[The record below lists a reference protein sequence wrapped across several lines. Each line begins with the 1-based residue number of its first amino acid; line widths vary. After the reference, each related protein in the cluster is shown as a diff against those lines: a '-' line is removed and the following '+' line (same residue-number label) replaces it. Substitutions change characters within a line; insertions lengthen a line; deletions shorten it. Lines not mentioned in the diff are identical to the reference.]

1 MSAWIHGRVV
11 ETLEDDAALEVIDRI
26 SEKYTGKP
34 FPMRSGVVFLIEPE
48 RSALVRLPFAHTPHV

>member
-1 MSAWIHGRVV
+1 
-11 ETLEDDAALEVIDRI
+11 VIDRI

-48 RSALVRLPFAHTPHV
+48 RSALVQVPFAHTPPA